1 MKPLRRFLTMRV
13 PHKISAVLCV
23 LVSSATLLSS
33 LVVPVQAE
41 DGQLPIAIQ
50 IEGRGYGHGRGMSQ
64 YGSYGYAT
72 VYGWSW
78 DAILNFYY
86 GGATGNTLGSLAD
99 PGQEMT
105 TWLSAMN
112 NAQTAVISDGNNAV
126 FLQDPTPGRTWGS
139 LVAREVANRVYRVW
153 GTQERR
159 CATAG
164 ADPAAEGFSLIG
176 DVQNVASFT
185 TTVGADPAAAPTQ
198 LIGLCEPR
206 TGSTKFKIRYYR
218 GEVRAVNNSRGEN
231 RTINATSIESYLRGV
246 VPRESPAEWGAA
258 AGGAGMNALRA
269 QSVAARSYSAT
280 ENRYAGLARTCDTQD
295 CQVYGGALLR
305 ESINAS
311 PTALEHPYTDQ
322 AIAETAGVVVVTPK
336 GLPSR
341 TEFTSSNGG
350 RTAGGTFPAQADPGD
365 LASEPVNSLL
375 VWTRVFSAAAIQAK
389 YPAVGTLTSVV
400 TNHDG
405 LGGDWNGYA
414 TSVTINGTAGS
425 VTVTGWAFK
434 TTFDI
439 PAPWFETT
447 SVVSAPFDAAP
458 VGSFLFIGDSV
469 GESIKAE
476 FNAVVAPAYPSMNY
490 QALSNRCM
498 VGPSCVAAASGL
510 PDAPA
515 IINSLTPEQYPNIAI
530 IQLGYNDDPNTLQ
543 SDVDQVV
550 NSLNARGIQRIV
562 FINLSTRRSS
572 RNYSLSN
579 AVLANA
585 ATSYPNVSVL
595 DWNAAS
601 SDPTQGRWFKDDV
614 HLTNTGRAQFAL
626 FLRNQLDALR
636 ANGLIASG
644 TATIVPLGVPIAR
657 GDRGDNVKLLQ
668 TQLNT
673 YFKLPKKKRIVVD
686 GVFGKGTASWVSQL
700 ETNNGFVVDGIADD
714 AVLAVL
720 SIDPSTITLKLG
732 MKHTTVATAQ
742 TALARV
748 LKVKVKAD
756 GVFGS
761 GTLRLVKRFQ
771 KSVGLKQSG
780 VINRETWMALL
791 SASTQQ

>member
-1 MKPLRRFLTMRV
+1 MRV

-23 LVSSATLLSS
+23 LVSSITALTA
-33 LVVPVQAE
+33 LVVPAHAE

-64 YGSYGYAT
+64 YGSYGYAA

-78 DAILNFYY
+78 DQILNFYY

-112 NAQTAVISDGNNAV
+112 NSQTAVISDANTAL
-126 FLQDPTPGRTWGS
+126 FLQDPAPGRTWGS

-164 ADPAAEGFSLIG
+164 ADPASEGFTLIG

-185 TTVGADPAAAPTQ
+185 TTVGADPAAAPSQ

-206 TGSTKFKIRYYR
+206 TGTTKFKIRYYR
-218 GEVRAVNNSRGEN
+218 GEIRAVNNSRGEN
-231 RTINATSIESYLRGV
+231 RTINAASIENYLRGV

-258 AGGAGMNALRA
+258 AGGAGINALRA
-269 QSVAARSYSAT
+269 QAVAARSYSAT

-295 CQVYGGALLR
+295 CQVYGGAMLR
-305 ESINAS
+305 ESINAT
-311 PTALEHPYTDQ
+311 PATLEHPYTDQ
-322 AIAETAGVVVVTPK
+322 AVAETAGVVVLTPK
-336 GLPSR
+336 GLPAR

-365 LASEPVNSLL
+365 LASDPVNSLL
-375 VWTRVFSAAAIQAK
+375 VWTRIFSAAAIQAK
-389 YPAVGTLTSVV
+389 YPSVGTLTSVV

-447 SVVSAPFDAAP
+447 SIVNAPFDAAP

-476 FNAVVAPAYPSMNY
+476 FNAAVLPAYPTMNY
-490 QALSNRCM
+490 QALTNRCM

-515 IINSLTPEQYPNIAI
+515 IINALTPDQYPNIAI

-543 SDVDQVV
+543 ADVDQVV
-550 NSLNARGIQRIV
+550 NALNARGVQRVV
-562 FINLSTRRSS
+562 FINLSTRRTS
-572 RNYSLSN
+572 RNYALSN

-601 SDPTQGRWFKDDV
+601 SDPSQSRWFKDDV

-626 FLRNQLDALR
+626 FIRNQLDALR
-636 ANGLIASG
+636 ANGTIASG
-644 TATIVPLGVPIAR
+644 AATVVPLGVPIAL
-657 GDRGDNVKLLQ
+657 GDRGDNVSLLQ
-668 TQLNT
+668 SQLNT
-673 YFKLPKKKRIVVD
+673 YFNLPKKKRMKVD
-686 GVFGKGTASWVSQL
+686 GVFGKSTAAWVSQL
-700 ETNNGFVVDGIADD
+700 ETNNGLPIDGIADT
-714 AVLAVL
+714 AVLEVL
-720 SIDPSTITLKLG
+720 SIDPSVITLKVG
-732 MKHTTVATAQ
+732 MKHATIATAQ

-771 KSVGLKQSG
+771 KTVGLKQTG
-780 VINRETWMALL
+780 VINHETWMALL
-791 SASTQQ
+791 SASSQQ

>member
-1 MKPLRRFLTMRV
+1 MRI
-13 PHKISAVLCV
+13 PQKISAVLCV
-23 LVSSATLLSS
+23 LVSCATVLST
-33 LVVPVQAE
+33 LVAPVRAD
-41 DGQLPIAIQ
+41 DGQLPIAIR

-78 DAILNFYY
+78 DAIVNFYY
-86 GGATGNTLGSLAD
+86 GGATGNTLGSLAN

-105 TWLSAMN
+105 TWLSALN

-126 FLQDPTPGRTWGS
+126 FVQDPTPGRTWGS

-159 CATAG
+159 CASAG
-164 ADPAAEGFSLIG
+164 ADPASEGFTLIG

-185 TTVGADPAAAPTQ
+185 TTVGADPAADPTQ

-206 TGSTKFKIRYYR
+206 TGSTRFKIRYYR

-269 QSVAARSYSAT
+269 QAVAARSYSAT

-305 ESINAS
+305 ESINAN

-322 AIAETAGVVVVTPK
+322 AIAETAGVVVLTPK

-365 LASEPVNSLL
+365 LASEPVNALL

-389 YPAVGTLTSVV
+389 YPSVGTLTSVI

-447 SVVSAPFDAAP
+447 NIVSAPFDAAP

-469 GESIKAE
+469 GESMKAE
-476 FNAVVAPAYPSMNY
+476 FNAVVTPAYPTMNY

-498 VGPSCVAAASGL
+498 VGPSCVASAVGL

-515 IINSLTPEQYPNIAI
+515 IINALTPEQYPNIAI

-550 NSLNARGIQRIV
+550 NALNARGVQRVI
-562 FINLSTRRSS
+562 FINLSTRRTS
-572 RNYSLSN
+572 RDYALSN

-585 ATSYPNVSVL
+585 ANSYPNVSVL

-601 SDPTQGRWFKDDV
+601 SDPTQSRWFRDDI

-626 FLRNQLDALR
+626 FIRNQLDALR
-636 ANGLIASG
+636 ASGLIASG
-644 TATIVPLGVPIAR
+644 SATIVPLGVPMAR
-657 GDRGDNVKLLQ
+657 GDTGDNVKLLQ

-673 YFKLPKKKRIVVD
+673 YFNLPKKKRMKVD
-686 GVFGKGTASWVSQL
+686 GVFGKGTAAWVSQV
-700 ETNNGFVVDGIADD
+700 ETNNGFAVDGIADD

-732 MKHTTVATAQ
+732 MKHATVATAQ

-748 LKVKVKAD
+748 LKVKVKVD
-756 GVFGS
+756 GVYGP
-761 GTLRLVKRFQ
+761 GTVRLVKRFQ
-771 KSVGLKQSG
+771 KTVGLKQSG
-780 VINRETWMALL
+780 VINHKTWMALL
-791 SASTQQ
+791 SASSQQ

>member
-1 MKPLRRFLTMRV
+1 MRV

-23 LVSSATLLSS
+23 LVSSATLLSTF
-33 LVVPVQAE
+33 VVPVQAD

-105 TWLSAMN
+105 TWLREMN

-159 CATAG
+159 CATAA
-164 ADPAAEGFSLIG
+164 ADPGSEGFTLIG

-206 TGSTKFKIRYYR
+206 VGSTRFKIRYYR
-218 GEVRAVNNSRGEN
+218 GELRAVNNSRGEN

-269 QSVAARSYSAT
+269 QAVAARSYSAT
-280 ENRYAGLARTCDTQD
+280 ENRYAGLARTCDSQD

-305 ESINAS
+305 ESINAN
-311 PTALEHPYTDQ
+311 PTDLEHPYTDQ
-322 AIAETAGVVVVTPK
+322 AIAETAGVVVMTPK

-350 RTAGGTFPAQADPGD
+350 RTAGGTFPAQEDLGD

-447 SVVSAPFDAAP
+447 NVVSAPFDAAP

-469 GESIKAE
+469 GESMKAE
-476 FNAVVAPAYPSMNY
+476 FNAVVTPAYPTMNY

-498 VGPSCVAAASGL
+498 VGPSCVAAAIGL

-530 IQLGYNDDPNTLQ
+530 IQLGYNDDPTTLQ

-550 NSLNARGIQRIV
+550 NALNARGVQRVV
-562 FINLSTRRSS
+562 FINLSTRSTS
-572 RNYSLSN
+572 RNYGLSN
-579 AVLANA
+579 ATLANA
-585 ATSYPNVSVL
+585 ANSYPNVSVL

-601 SDPTQGRWFKDDV
+601 SAPTQGRWFRDDI

-626 FLRNQLDALR
+626 FIRNQLDALR

-644 TATIVPLGVPIAR
+644 TATIVPLGVPMAR

-673 YFKLPKKKRIVVD
+673 YLNLP
-686 GVFGKGTASWVSQL
+686 
-700 ETNNGFVVDGIADD
+700 
-714 AVLAVL
+714 
-720 SIDPSTITLKLG
+720 
-732 MKHTTVATAQ
+732 
-742 TALARV
+742 
-748 LKVKVKAD
+748 
-756 GVFGS
+756 
-761 GTLRLVKRFQ
+761 
-771 KSVGLKQSG
+771 
-780 VINRETWMALL
+780 
-791 SASTQQ
+791 

>member
-1 MKPLRRFLTMRV
+1 MRV

-23 LVSSATLLSS
+23 LVSSATLLSTF
-33 LVVPVQAE
+33 VVPAHAE

-78 DAILNFYY
+78 DQILNFYY

-112 NAQTAVISDGNNAV
+112 NAQTAVISDANTAL
-126 FLQDPTPGRTWGS
+126 FLQDPAPGRTWGS

-164 ADPAAEGFSLIG
+164 ADPASEGFTLIG
-176 DVQNVASFT
+176 DVQNVVSFT
-185 TTVGADPAAAPTQ
+185 TTVGADPAAAPSQ

-206 TGSTKFKIRYYR
+206 TGTTKFKIRYYR
-218 GEVRAVNNSRGEN
+218 GEIRAVNNSRGEN
-231 RTINATSIESYLRGV
+231 RTINAASIENYLRGV

-258 AGGAGMNALRA
+258 AGGAGINALRA
-269 QSVAARSYSAT
+269 QAVAARSYSAT

-295 CQVYGGALLR
+295 CQVYGGAMLR
-305 ESINAS
+305 ESINAN

-322 AIAETAGVVVVTPK
+322 AVAETAGVVVLTPK
-336 GLPSR
+336 GLPAR

-365 LASEPVNSLL
+365 LASDPVNSLL
-375 VWTRVFSAAAIQAK
+375 VWTRIFSAAAVQAK
-389 YPAVGTLTSVV
+389 YPSVGTLTSVV

-414 TSVTINGTAGS
+414 SSVTINGTAGS

-434 TTFDI
+434 TAFDI

-447 SVVSAPFDAAP
+447 SIVSAPFDAAP

-476 FNAVVAPAYPSMNY
+476 FNAAVLPAYPTMNY

-515 IINSLTPEQYPNIAI
+515 IINSLTPDKYPNIAI

-550 NSLNARGIQRIV
+550 NALNARGVQRVV

-572 RNYSLSN
+572 RNYALSN

-601 SDPTQGRWFKDDV
+601 SDPSQSRWFKDDV

-626 FLRNQLDALR
+626 FIRNQLDALR
-636 ANGLIASG
+636 ANGTIASG
-644 TATIVPLGVPIAR
+644 TATIVPLGVPIAL
-657 GDRGDNVKLLQ
+657 GDRGDNVRLLQ
-668 TQLNT
+668 AQLNT
-673 YFKLPKKKRIVVD
+673 YFNLPKKKRMKVD
-686 GVFGKGTASWVSQL
+686 GVFGKSTAAWVSQL
-700 ETNNGFVVDGIADD
+700 ETNNGLPVDGIADD

-720 SIDPSTITLKLG
+720 SIDPSVITLKVG
-732 MKHTTVATAQ
+732 MKHATVATAQ

-756 GVFGS
+756 GVFGN

-771 KSVGLKQSG
+771 KTVGLKQTG
-780 VINRETWMALL
+780 VINHETWMALL
-791 SASTQQ
+791 SASSQQ

>member
-1 MKPLRRFLTMRV
+1 MRV

-23 LVSSATLLSS
+23 LVSSATLLSTV
-33 LVVPVQAE
+33 VVPVQAD

-105 TWLSAMN
+105 TWLREMN

-159 CATAG
+159 CASAG
-164 ADPAAEGFSLIG
+164 ADPAAEGFALIG

-206 TGSTKFKIRYYR
+206 TGSTRFKIRYYR
-218 GEVRAVNNSRGEN
+218 GELRAVNNSRGEN

-246 VPRESPAEWGAA
+246 VPRESPAEWGTA

-269 QSVAARSYSAT
+269 QAVAARSYSAT
-280 ENRYAGLARTCDTQD
+280 ENRYAGLARTCDSQD

-305 ESINAS
+305 ESINAN

-322 AIAETAGVVVVTPK
+322 AIAETAGVVVMTPK

-365 LASEPVNSLL
+365 LASEPVNALL

-447 SVVSAPFDAAP
+447 NVVSAPFDAAP

-469 GESIKAE
+469 GESMRAE
-476 FNAVVAPAYPSMNY
+476 FNAVVTPAYPSMNY

-498 VGPSCVAAASGL
+498 VGPSCVATAIGL

-515 IINSLTPEQYPNIAI
+515 IINSLTPEQYPNIAV

-550 NSLNARGIQRIV
+550 NALNARGIQRVV
-562 FINLSTRRSS
+562 FVNLSTRRTS
-572 RNYSLSN
+572 RNYALSN

-601 SDPTQGRWFKDDV
+601 SDPTQGRWFRDDI

-626 FLRNQLDALR
+626 FIRNQLDALR

-644 TATIVPLGVPIAR
+644 TATIVPLGVPMAR

-686 GVFGKGTASWVSQL
+686 GVFGKGTASWVTQL
-700 ETNNGFVVDGIADD
+700 ETNNGLPVDGIADD

-732 MKHTTVATAQ
+732 TKHATVATAQ

-756 GVFGS
+756 GVFGP
-761 GTLRLVKRFQ
+761 GTVRLVKRFQ
-771 KSVGLKQSG
+771 KTVGLKRSG
-780 VINRETWMALL
+780 VINRETWLALL
-791 SASTQQ
+791 SASSQQ

>member
-1 MKPLRRFLTMRV
+1 MRV

-23 LVSSATLLSS
+23 LVSSATLLSTV
-33 LVVPVQAE
+33 VVPVQAD

-105 TWLSAMN
+105 TWLREMN

-159 CATAG
+159 CASAG
-164 ADPAAEGFSLIG
+164 ADPAAEGFALIG

-206 TGSTKFKIRYYR
+206 TGSTRFKIRYFR

-269 QSVAARSYSAT
+269 QAVAARSYSAT
-280 ENRYAGLARTCDTQD
+280 ENRYAGLARTCDSQD

-305 ESINAS
+305 ESINAN

-322 AIAETAGVVVVTPK
+322 AIAETAGVVVMTPK

-350 RTAGGTFPAQADPGD
+350 RTAGGTCPAQADPGD
-365 LASEPVNSLL
+365 LASEPVNALL

-447 SVVSAPFDAAP
+447 NVVSAPFDAAP

-469 GESIKAE
+469 GESMRAE
-476 FNAVVAPAYPSMNY
+476 FNAVVTPAYPSMNY

-498 VGPSCVAAASGL
+498 VGPSCVAAAIGL

-515 IINSLTPEQYPNIAI
+515 IINSLTPEQYPNIAV
-530 IQLGYNDDPNTLQ
+530 IQLGYNDDPDTLQ

-550 NSLNARGIQRIV
+550 NALNARGIQRVV
-562 FINLSTRRSS
+562 FVNLSTRRTS
-572 RNYSLSN
+572 RNYALSN

-601 SDPTQGRWFKDDV
+601 SDPTQGRWFRDDI

-626 FLRNQLDALR
+626 FIRNQLDALR

-644 TATIVPLGVPIAR
+644 TATIVPLGVPMAR
-657 GDRGDNVKLLQ
+657 GDRGNNVKLLQ
-668 TQLNT
+668 TQLNS

-686 GVFGKGTASWVSQL
+686 GVFGKGTASWVTQL
-700 ETNNGFVVDGIADD
+700 ETNNGLPVDGIADD

-732 MKHTTVATAQ
+732 TKHATVATAQ

-756 GVFGS
+756 GVFGP
-761 GTLRLVKRFQ
+761 GTVRLVKRFQ
-771 KSVGLKQSG
+771 KTVGLKQSG
-780 VINRETWMALL
+780 VINRETWLALL
-791 SASTQQ
+791 SASSQR

>member
-1 MKPLRRFLTMRV
+1 VKPLRRFLTMRV

-23 LVSSATLLSS
+23 LVSSATLLSTV
-33 LVVPVQAE
+33 VVPVQAD

-86 GGATGNTLGSLAD
+86 GGATGNTLGSLAN

-105 TWLSAMN
+105 TWLREMN

-159 CATAG
+159 CASAG
-164 ADPAAEGFSLIG
+164 ADPAAEGFALIG

-206 TGSTKFKIRYYR
+206 TGSTRFKIRYYR
-218 GEVRAVNNSRGEN
+218 GELRAVNNSRGEN

-269 QSVAARSYSAT
+269 QAVAARSYSAT
-280 ENRYAGLARTCDTQD
+280 ENRYAGLARTCDSQD

-305 ESINAS
+305 ESINAN

-322 AIAETAGVVVVTPK
+322 AIAETAGVVVMTPK

-365 LASEPVNSLL
+365 LASDPVNSLL

-447 SVVSAPFDAAP
+447 NVVSAPFDAAP

-469 GESIKAE
+469 GESIRAE
-476 FNAVVAPAYPSMNY
+476 FNAVVTPAYPSMNY

-498 VGPSCVAAASGL
+498 VGPSCVAAAVGL

-550 NSLNARGIQRIV
+550 NALNARGIQRVV
-562 FINLSTRRSS
+562 FVNLSTRRTS
-572 RNYSLSN
+572 RNYALSN

-601 SDPTQGRWFKDDV
+601 SAPTQGRWFRDDI

-626 FLRNQLDALR
+626 FIRNQLDALR

-644 TATIVPLGVPIAR
+644 IATIVPLGVPMAR
-657 GDRGDNVKLLQ
+657 GDRGNNVKLLQ

-673 YFKLPKKKRIVVD
+673 YFKLPKKKRIVID
-686 GVFGKGTASWVSQL
+686 GVFGKGTASWVTQL
-700 ETNNGFVVDGIADD
+700 ETNNGLPVDGIADD

-732 MKHTTVATAQ
+732 TKHATVATAQ

-748 LKVKVKAD
+748 LKVKVKVD
-756 GVFGS
+756 GVFGP
-761 GTLRLVKRFQ
+761 GTVRLVKRFQ
-771 KSVGLKQSG
+771 KTVGLKQSG
-780 VINRETWMALL
+780 VINRETWLALL
-791 SASTQQ
+791 SASSQR

>member
-1 MKPLRRFLTMRV
+1 MRV

-23 LVSSATLLSS
+23 LVSSATLMST
-33 LVVPVQAE
+33 LVAPVQAD

-86 GGATGNTLGSLAD
+86 GGATGNTLGSLSNPD
-99 PGQEMT
+99 QEMT

-206 TGSTKFKIRYYR
+206 TGSTRFKIRYYR

-280 ENRYAGLARTCDTQD
+280 ENRYAGLARTCDSQD

-305 ESINAS
+305 ESINAT

-322 AIAETAGVVVVTPK
+322 AIAETAGVVVMTPK

-389 YPAVGTLTSVV
+389 YPSVGTLTSVV

-425 VTVTGWAFK
+425 VTVSGWTFK

-447 SVVSAPFDAAP
+447 NVVSAPFDAAP

-469 GESIKAE
+469 GESMRAE
-476 FNAVVAPAYPSMNY
+476 FNAVVTPAYPTMNY

-498 VGPSCVAAASGL
+498 VGPSCVAAAVGL

-550 NSLNARGIQRIV
+550 NALNARGIQRVV
-562 FINLSTRRSS
+562 FINLSTRRTS
-572 RNYSLSN
+572 RNYALSN

-585 ATSYPNVSVL
+585 ANSYPNVSVL

-601 SDPTQGRWFKDDV
+601 SDPTQGRWFRDDI

-626 FLRNQLDALR
+626 FIRNQLDALR

-644 TATIVPLGVPIAR
+644 TATIVPLGVPMAR

-686 GVFGKGTASWVSQL
+686 GVFGKGTASWVS
-700 ETNNGFVVDGIADD
+700 
-714 AVLAVL
+714 
-720 SIDPSTITLKLG
+720 SIG
-732 MKHTTVATAQ
+732 
-742 TALARV
+742 
-748 LKVKVKAD
+748 
-756 GVFGS
+756 
-761 GTLRLVKRFQ
+761 
-771 KSVGLKQSG
+771 
-780 VINRETWMALL
+780 N
-791 SASTQQ
+791 QQWFCC

>member
-1 MKPLRRFLTMRV
+1 MRV

-23 LVSSATLLSS
+23 LVSSATLLSTV
-33 LVVPVQAE
+33 VVPVQAD

-105 TWLSAMN
+105 TWLREMN

-159 CATAG
+159 CASAG
-164 ADPAAEGFSLIG
+164 ADPAAEGFALIG

-185 TTVGADPAAAPTQ
+185 TTVGADPAATPTQ

-206 TGSTKFKIRYYR
+206 TGSTRFKIRYYR
-218 GEVRAVNNSRGEN
+218 GELRAVNNSRGEN

-269 QSVAARSYSAT
+269 QAVAARSYSAT
-280 ENRYAGLARTCDTQD
+280 ENRYAGLARTCDSQD

-305 ESINAS
+305 ESINAN

-322 AIAETAGVVVVTPK
+322 AIAETAGVVVMTPK

-365 LASEPVNSLL
+365 LASEPVNALL

-425 VTVTGWAFK
+425 VSVTGWAFK

-447 SVVSAPFDAAP
+447 NVVSAPFDAAP

-469 GESIKAE
+469 GESMKAE
-476 FNAVVAPAYPSMNY
+476 FNAVITPAYPSMNY

-498 VGPSCVAAASGL
+498 VGPSCVAAAIGL

-515 IINSLTPEQYPNIAI
+515 IINSLTPEQYPNIAV

-550 NSLNARGIQRIV
+550 NALNARGIQRVV
-562 FINLSTRRSS
+562 FVNLSTRRTS
-572 RNYSLSN
+572 RNYALSN

-601 SDPTQGRWFKDDV
+601 SDPTQGRWFRDDI

-626 FLRNQLDALR
+626 FIRNQLDALR

-644 TATIVPLGVPIAR
+644 TATIVPLGVPMAR

-686 GVFGKGTASWVSQL
+686 GVFGKGTASWVTQL
-700 ETNNGFVVDGIADD
+700 ETNNGLPVDGIADD

-732 MKHTTVATAQ
+732 TKHATVATAQ

-756 GVFGS
+756 GVFGP
-761 GTLRLVKRFQ
+761 GTVRLVKRFQ
-771 KSVGLKQSG
+771 KTVGLKRSG
-780 VINRETWMALL
+780 VINRETWLALL
-791 SASTQQ
+791 SASSQQ